1 MTMQAATPRMQLAQ
15 PDITRTCR
23 NESEIYESLL
33 ALDGAAVLELG
44 CGKAAHTRTIAAAH
58 PGARIVAA
66 EVDWIQHAQNLAS
79 TRPANLSFAE
89 FGAESIPLPD
99 ASIDVVMMFRS
110 LHHVPIARLD
120 DAFGEIH
127 RVLKPDG
134 CAYISEPIFAGEL
147 NEMMRIFNDEE
158 AVRRAAFDAA
168 RRAVESGLFE
178 LASETFFLVP
188 ANYKDFGEF
197 EKRHFQVT
205 FSERKVS
212 PAQRDAVRALFDKH
226 MRPEGVELAQPVRVD
241 LLRKPR

>member
-1 MTMQAATPRMQLAQ
+1 MAKEPRQGEDVLPVRHGRKNVLLDPLA
-15 PDITRTCR
+15 
-23 NESEIYESLL
+23 
-33 ALDGAAVLELG
+33 
-44 CGKAAHTRTIAAAH
+44 
-58 PGARIVAA
+58 
-66 EVDWIQHAQNLAS
+66 IQEHAQNLAS
-79 TRPANLSFAE
+79 TRPAILSFAE
-89 FGAESIPLPD
+89 FGAQAIPLPG

-127 RVLKPDG
+127 RVLKPGG
-134 CAYISEPIFAGEL
+134 CVYISEPIFAGEL

-158 AVRRAAFDAA
+158 AARRAAFDAA

-188 ANYKDFGEF
+188 ANYRDFGEF

-212 PAQRDAVRALFDKH
+212 QTQRDAVRALFDKH
-226 MRPEGVELAQPVRVD
+226 MRPEGVEFAQPVRVD